1 MTTRAMP
8 SSSNARGLCNERNEC
23 VRGYAGLTKRIWT
36 PPVGSAAGFYAMLG
50 MRDEAFA
57 ALSRGI
63 DAREFQVTNLN
74 VEPNYAPLKNDPRF
88 AAMLTRMG
96 LAK

>member
-1 MTTRAMP
+1 MP
-8 SSSNARGLCNERNEC
+8 
-23 VRGYAGLTKRIWT
+23 T
-36 PPVGSAAGFYAMLG
+36 PPAGSAAGVYAMLV

-63 DAREFQVTNLN
+63 NALKFQVTNLN
-74 VEPNYAPLKNDPRF
+74 VEPNCAPLKNDSRI